1 MKIYK
6 TNLSALRPLRPFL
19 LLWSTQAL
27 SALGSG
33 MMSFALVVWSY
44 GQSGSALS
52 TALLSICSYAP
63 YVLLSIFAGALSDR
77 WSKKAAMLVCDLFAA
92 CTTVAVLLLLHTG
105 SLAAVSYTHLAGAM
119 VGKSLSLPM
128 ITATFLLIN
137 IHQSFQ

>member
-1 MKIYK
+1 MQKFK
-6 TNLSALRPLRPFL
+6 TKLSALRPLRPFL

-33 MMSFALVVWSY
+33 MTSFALVIWAY

-77 WSKKAAMLVCDLFAA
+77 WNKKVTMLVCGRYDGRRIPPAA
-92 CTTVAVLLLLHTG
+92 HRPSRRVASVRAQHLERPDEHR
-105 SLAAVSYTHLAGAM
+105 AAAG
-119 VGKSLSLPM
+119 V
-128 ITATFLLIN
+128 
-137 IHQSFQ
+137 